1 MDKFMMACDMANR
14 FLTPLLLLIALGI
27 YIYNAHKAVKAP
39 ALLQEERFV
48 KIESEQKRQSDEIK
62 QINEKLTRDY
72 DRMNEFEKL
81 SRMLLKAQYALINH
95 ALDGNNTDD
104 LKEVKQEIKDRI
116 FEKENV

>member
-62 QINEKLTRDY
+62 QINKKLTINY

-81 SRMLLKAQYALINH
+81 SRMLLKAQYAMINH